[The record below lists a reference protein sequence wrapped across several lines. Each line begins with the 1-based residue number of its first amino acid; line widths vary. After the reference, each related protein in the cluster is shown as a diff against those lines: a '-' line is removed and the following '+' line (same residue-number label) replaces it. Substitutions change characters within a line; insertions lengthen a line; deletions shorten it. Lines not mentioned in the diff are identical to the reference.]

1 MNYPDWEEERLNLR
15 HRSSSITGS
24 DWSSHP
30 GYPRPGQHQLPS
42 PTGYPPSSRRPPGP
56 TAMNSASA
64 WDLSSAPSHGFPP
77 MTPTRGM
84 SMQQVRII
92 SLIKRR

>member
-1 MNYPDWEEERLNLR
+1 MNYPDWEDERLNLR

-30 GYPRPGQHQLPS
+30 GYPRPGQHQPQ
-42 PTGYPPSSRRPPGP
+42 TGYPPPSRRAPGP
-56 TAMNSASA
+56 TPMNSASA
-64 WDLSSAPSHGFPP
+64 WDLSSAPSQGFPP
-77 MTPTRGM
+77 MTPPRGM

-92 SLIKRR
+92 SPIKL